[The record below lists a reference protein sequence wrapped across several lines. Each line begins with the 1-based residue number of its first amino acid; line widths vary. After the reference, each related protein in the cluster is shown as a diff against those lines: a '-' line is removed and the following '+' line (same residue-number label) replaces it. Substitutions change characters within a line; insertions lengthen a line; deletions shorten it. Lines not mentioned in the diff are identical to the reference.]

1 MKRALVTGGLGFVGS
16 HLVDRLLSDGHE
28 VTIVDSLLSNVMQPQ
43 DYEGSCRVVVGAI
56 EDLAQALRPPA
67 HRFDEIY
74 HLASVVGPAG
84 VLKHS
89 GEIARMVV
97 CSGEAVVELALA
109 HGARLVEASTSEVY
123 GRSGT
128 FRETDSCV
136 IPGEFTVRLEYAL
149 GKLTSEIAAVN
160 RARVTD
166 LHVNIVRP
174 FNIAGPRQ
182 LPWGGFVLPR
192 FVIAALIGGP
202 LTVFG
207 TGQQVRAFT
216 DVRDIV
222 SGILAVM
229 RSEHRSRTFNLGNPA
244 NELTI
249 LELAHRVRDV
259 VGSRSAVVNVDP
271 KKLFGPLY
279 EEGFDKV
286 PEDSRARAEIG
297 WKPRYDLDAT
307 IRDTMKWYAERPQ
320 LLTGLDTPPAEAL
333 AGAVIEAVS

>member
-1 MKRALVTGGLGFVGS
+1 MNRVLVTGGLGFVGS
-16 HLVDRLLSDGHE
+16 HLVERLLADGYA
-28 VTIVDSLLSNVMQPQ
+28 VTIVDSMISNVMQPS
-43 DYEGSCRVVVGAI
+43 DYEGRCEVIVGAI
-56 EDLAQALRPPA
+56 EEVA
-67 HRFDEIY
+67 HTLHGHGFDEIY

-89 GEIARMVV
+89 GEIARTVV
-97 CSGEAVVELALA
+97 TSGEAVIELALA
-109 HGARLVEASTSEVY
+109 HHARLVEVSTSEVY
-123 GRSGT
+123 GRAGT
-128 FRETDSCV
+128 FRETDNCI
-136 IPGEFTVRLEYAL
+136 IPGRFTVRLEYAVA
-149 GKLTSEIAAVN
+149 KLTSEIAAIN

-192 FVIAALIGGP
+192 FVIAALTGEP

-222 SGILAVM
+222 SGVLAVM
-229 RSEHRSRTFNLGNPA
+229 RSEHRSRIFNLGNPA
-244 NELTI
+244 NELSIT
-249 LELAHRVRDV
+249 ELAHRVRDV
-259 VGSRSAVVNVDP
+259 VGSRSPIINVDP

-286 PEDSRARAEIG
+286 PEDARARADLG
-297 WKPRYDLDAT
+297 WEPKYDLNTT
-307 IRDTMKWYAERPQ
+307 IRDTMNWYSERPEM
-320 LLTGLDTPPAEAL
+320 LTSLDAPPAEVL
-333 AGAVIEAVS
+333 AEAAIEAAR